1 MAYRTIL
8 DWLKWTAIAV
18 WVFAFFVAAN
28 MGYYVYV
35 HEPAVKANI
44 IRVAALSADNR
55 ALNTDVAGLQRKLER
70 VERVIVDYSI
80 IYGFTYPVPNGQDP

>member
-18 WVFAFFVAAN
+18 WVFALFVAAN
-28 MGYYVYV
+28 IGYYVYV

-44 IRVAALSADNR
+44 IMVADLSADNR
-55 ALNTDVAGLQRKLER
+55 ALNTDVARLQRKLEG

>member
-44 IRVAALSADNR
+44 IKVAALSADNR
-55 ALNTDVAGLQRKLER
+55 ALNTDVAGLQRKLEG